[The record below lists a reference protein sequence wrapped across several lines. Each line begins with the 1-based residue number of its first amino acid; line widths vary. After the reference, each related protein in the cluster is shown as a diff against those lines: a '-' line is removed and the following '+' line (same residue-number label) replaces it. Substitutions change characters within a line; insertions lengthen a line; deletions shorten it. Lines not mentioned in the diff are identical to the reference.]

1 MGLNAGGSFDRV
13 FGVMYPLQG
22 ISETGMR
29 GELEAKVR
37 DDMGKIR
44 KMGYN
49 TVYLFDIH
57 RDPEFGAT
65 YSPLWYTEDAPENL
79 EPLSFDPAD
88 RDEFEG
94 AYGSV
99 FGAALSEGM
108 RVIPS
113 VCYNLPLQ
121 WLWENKDALKRKA
134 DGSPHYTVYYHE
146 CFRNT
151 KVLHYTRQRLKQLM
165 VNYSDEETFR
175 KSLALFRVE
184 GDDAVLDDLGS
195 PLFVIHND
203 TIDRGFC
210 YCETCMDAW
219 GGEFLPRIYGDVDSF
234 NDIHGTEYSSFGEIP
249 MPGDKTDVRLWYE
262 LSSFFAEGLTAW
274 IREVGSTIRKYIPDA
289 MLSLVLKYPRSRY
302 ALQYP
307 DWTRVCEL
315 CDLIFMD
322 PYPMEGG
329 NSWNIG
335 GYAFDLE
342 TYRSI
347 SSLMGKPLIPQ
358 FQLSSSYS
366 EVDMVPVK
374 TPTEREVLQQFYV
387 AIGRGARGFISW
399 AFPPALAEES
409 GQILDEKRTIEAAN
423 RILKQARELFAASE
437 GTREAYGQVML
448 PYNYPSLI
456 RDSGEFDELFS
467 LYSLLSGMGVMANPA
482 YMDLLGGFTRYDAM
496 IGFNSLMYMKE
507 NHARE
512 LIRWLESGGRI
523 LCGDDSLRCD
533 EVGDELDHQLEG
545 LTKGSIER
553 LDVRGAMRDET
564 RVRTFL
570 VEFVRELPAWPIRVT
585 SSSGKLVFSQRQGEG
600 ETIIFL
606 VNNEPQKVR
615 VDIELC
621 CNLAPEGS
629 TMRDIIKNEI
639 LTGQTSDGIFRIAVD
654 LEPFESKALSAKKS
668 ATIYSGREV

>member
-1 MGLNAGGSFDRV
+1 MSDDGTFNRLI
-13 FGVMYPLQG
+13 GVMYPLQG

-29 GELEAKVR
+29 GELESKVR
-37 DDMGKIR
+37 DDMAKIR
-44 KMGYN
+44 RMGYN

-65 YSPLWYTEDAPENL
+65 YSPLWYREDAVE
-79 EPLSFDPAD
+79 EMKPLSFDPED

-121 WLWENKDALKRKA
+121 WLWENRDALKRKS

-146 CFRNT
+146 CFRNE
-151 KVLHYTRQRLKQLM
+151 KVLHYTRERLRQFM
-165 VNYSDEETFR
+165 TIYAGDGTFR
-175 KSLALFRVE
+175 KSLALLRVK
-184 GDDAVLDDLGS
+184 GDDVVLNDSGR

-210 YCETCMDAW
+210 YCGTCKEAW
-219 GGEFLPRIYGDVDSF
+219 VGEFLPRIYGDVGSF
-234 NDIHGTEYSSFGEIP
+234 NEIHGTGYSSFDEIP
-249 MPGDKTDVRLWYE
+249 MPSDKTDVRLWYE
-262 LSSFFAEGLTAW
+262 LSSFFAEGLMTW
-274 IREVGSTIRKYIPDA
+274 VREVGDTIRECIPDA
-289 MLSLVLKYPRSRY
+289 MLSLVLKYPRSQY

-307 DWTRVCEL
+307 DWTRICEL

-329 NSWNIG
+329 NSWNIC

-347 SSLMGKPLIPQ
+347 SLLMDKPLIPQ

-366 EVDMVPVK
+366 EIDMVPVK

-399 AFPPALAEES
+399 AFPPALADES
-409 GQILDEKRTIEAAN
+409 GRILDEERAIKAAN
-423 RILKQARELFAASE
+423 RILKEARQLFAASE

-456 RDSGEFDELFS
+456 RDEGEFDELFS
-467 LYSLLSGMGVMANPA
+467 LFSLLSALGVEANPT
-482 YMDLLGGFTRYDAM
+482 YMNLLGRNFTCYDAI
-496 IGFNSLMYMKE
+496 IGFNSLMYTSKR
-507 NHARE
+507 HASE
-512 LIRWLESGGRI
+512 LIHWIEKGGQA
-523 LCGDDSLRCD
+523 LCGNGSLKRD
-533 EVGDELDHQLEG
+533 EVGEELPPKLKVLSAGIGRFDFEG
-545 LTKGSIER
+545 ATGMDDPR
-553 LDVRGAMRDET
+553 LHSR
-564 RVRTFL
+564 L
-570 VEFVRELPAWPIRVT
+570 VEFVRGLPAWPIRVT
-585 SSSGKLVFSQRQGEG
+585 CSGGSVISSHRHGDGV
-600 ETIIFL
+600 TIIFL
-606 VNNEPQKVR
+606 VNNHPRETR
-615 VDIELC
+615 VFIELDHD
-621 CNLAPEGS
+621 LAPEGS
-629 TMRDIIKNEI
+629 TVYDVI
-639 LTGQTSDGIFRIAVD
+639 TGGGLNGQISGGKFRVVVD
-654 LEPFESKALSAKKS
+654 LDPFESKALSAK
-668 ATIYSGREV
+668 IG